1 MWKTLGLKIYFS
13 SLTGIKK
20 KGKYPCPQWLVIA
33 MLTSERL
40 RREDQMVLQ
49 NPGIVL
55 TARELPSRAL
65 TVDSIRYDFEASVA
79 LPDFYAEKSQA
90 TLQHNVRLMARSR
103 DLKKKKRNR
112 KKSVLDSFIC
122 PLMFKPLVVPIS
134 KLLSEN
140 MTTRNFT

>member
-1 MWKTLGLKIYFS
+1 
-13 SLTGIKK
+13 
-20 KGKYPCPQWLVIA
+20 
-33 MLTSERL
+33 
-40 RREDQMVLQ
+40 MVLQ

-103 DLKKKKRNR
+103 DLKKKK
-112 KKSVLDSFIC
+112 KK
-122 PLMFKPLVVPIS
+122 
-134 KLLSEN
+134 
-140 MTTRNFT
+140 